1 MITTKQKILKQ
12 ALFQLNTNGMHN
24 VSIRTISKA
33 LSISSG
39 NLTYHY
45 KNLDVIIYELYL
57 DLVVGFNAMI
67 EELNGKA
74 IDKNIVMAS
83 LKASFELM
91 WQYRFLFVDFVAIG
105 RRIPKLKENF
115 KSLMQMRQWQFEA
128 LSAQLIAAGVL
139 IAEPYTNAYANLSKQ
154 LIVYSNAWVVDAL
167 MNFDEKDEQE
177 IIAYYLNLQLSLL
190 QPFFKKDA

>member
-57 DLVVGFNAMI
+57 DLVLGFNAMI
-67 EELNGKA
+67 EELNGKV

-190 QPFFKKDA
+190 QPFLKKDA

>member
-115 KSLMQMRQWQFEA
+115 KHLMQMRQWQFEV